1 MLKGSYP
8 QMDSLTFYYRTPP
21 YAQDPLETYKG
32 WENGDFHYNDKT
44 IVQMSK
50 KRVRVYRL

>member
-8 QMDSLTFYYRTPP
+8 QMDSPTFYYRTPP
-21 YAQDPLETYKG
+21 HAQDPLESYKG

-44 IVQMSK
+44 TV
-50 KRVRVYRL
+50 